1 MSGQTQPETAL
12 QALAEKLRTDAIAIF
27 GDGQAERDIIEW
39 FYSAMLAAAPAPVVP
54 DGYVL
59 VPVEPTPEMIAA
71 DLASAICH
79 NQSYAGRPMEVADLI
94 AGIRACWSAMIAA
107 APKEPT

>member
-1 MSGQTQPETAL
+1 MTTERERFEAWLAQFRELAPLHGPVLWKAWQAAL
-12 QALAEKLRTDAIAIF
+12 
-27 GDGQAERDIIEW
+27 
-39 FYSAMLAAAPAPVVP
+39 SAPP
-54 DGYVL
+54 GYAL

-79 NQSYAGRPMEVADLI
+79 NQSYAGRPMEVADLL

>member
-1 MSGQTQPETAL
+1 MTTERERFDSWLSQFRELAPLHGPVLWEAWQAAL
-12 QALAEKLRTDAIAIF
+12 
-27 GDGQAERDIIEW
+27 
-39 FYSAMLAAAPAPVVP
+39 SAPP
-54 DGYVL
+54 GYVL

-79 NQSYAGRPMEVADLI
+79 NQSYAGRPMEVADLL

>member
-1 MSGQTQPETAL
+1 MTTERERFEAWTEWNTARDADGNYESMHTATMWAAW
-12 QALAEKLRTDAIAIF
+12 QAAL
-27 GDGQAERDIIEW
+27 
-39 FYSAMLAAAPAPVVP
+39 SAPP
-54 DGYVL
+54 GYAL

-79 NQSYAGRPMEVADLI
+79 NQSYAGRPMEVADLL

>member
-1 MSGQTQPETAL
+1 MTTERERFEEWINAPL
-12 QALAEKLRTDAIAIF
+12 
-27 GDGQAERDIIEW
+27 ERDGEQYTSSH
-39 FYSAMLAAAPAPVVP
+39 YSTSWQAWQAALSAPP
-54 DGYVL
+54 GYVL
-59 VPVEPTPEMIAA
+59 VPVEPTPEMVAA

-79 NQSYAGRPMEVADLI
+79 NQSFAGRPMEVADLL